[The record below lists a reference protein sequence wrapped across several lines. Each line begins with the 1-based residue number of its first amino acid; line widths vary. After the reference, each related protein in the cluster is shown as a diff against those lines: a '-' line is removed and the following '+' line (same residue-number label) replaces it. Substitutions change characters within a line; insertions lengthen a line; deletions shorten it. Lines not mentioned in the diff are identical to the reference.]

1 MFSFFLTDNPCL
13 LKFDEK
19 KQGTHKP
26 GTTSRE
32 SNPADDC
39 PLVKKM
45 VAVNERGWRIGET
58 HHRAKATDAEID
70 LIRELHE
77 EHGWGYRKLSMKF
90 KLSKRTIRDI
100 CSYRKRAQ
108 FISGWRTRYQ
118 RENGD
123 EKK

>member
-1 MFSFFLTDNPCL
+1 MIKC
-13 LKFDEK
+13 
-19 KQGTHKP
+19 
-26 GTTSRE
+26 
-32 SNPADDC
+32 
-39 PLVKKM
+39 M
-45 VAVNERGWRIGET
+45 VAVNERGWRIGQT

-108 FISGWRTRYQ
+108 FIVGWRPSF
-118 RENGD
+118 
-123 EKK
+123 KKECSDGQG